1 MLETETGLLP
11 LTVSDVKQY
20 VYCPRVVYYTYHV
33 SIRRPVTFKMEEGKR
48 EHEHV
53 EALEQR
59 RSLRAYGLSE
69 GERHFNV
76 GLHSDRLGLSGR
88 LDMVIELPHEAVPVD
103 FKNAPGPAPL
113 NHKYQLAAYALLIEE
128 RWRKPVRR
136 GFIYFVPDKRAQELA
151 LSPSIRRFTLG
162 RVDRARKTV
171 LGDGLPPPTRH
182 RGRCRECEFR
192 LFCNDIW

>member
-20 VYCPRVVYYTYHV
+20 VYCPRVVYYTYHL

-48 EHEHV
+48 EHEHA
-53 EALEQR
+53 EELEQR
-59 RSLRAYGLSE
+59 RSLQAYGLKE
-69 GERHFNV
+69 GTRHFNV
-76 GLHSDRLGLSGR
+76 FLRSDRLGLSGR
-88 LDMVIELPHEAVPVD
+88 LDLVIERPHEAIPVD
-103 FKNAPGPAPL
+103 FKNTSGPAPL

-136 GFIYFVPDKRAQELA
+136 GFIYFVPDKRAQELLLTA
-151 LSPSIRRFTLG
+151 TIRRFSLLLL
-162 RVDRARKTV
+162 DRARRTV
-171 LGDGLPPPTRH
+171 LADGLPSPTRH
-182 RGRCRECEFR
+182 RGRCYECEFR